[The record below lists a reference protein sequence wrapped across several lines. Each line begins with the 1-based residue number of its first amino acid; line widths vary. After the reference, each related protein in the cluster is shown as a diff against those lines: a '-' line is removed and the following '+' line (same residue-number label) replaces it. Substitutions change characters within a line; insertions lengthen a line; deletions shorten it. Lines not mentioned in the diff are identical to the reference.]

1 MADAQWLK
9 RVAERHNE
17 WIKIVESF
25 GEKNFQEDIVQQA
38 YLIIY
43 KYASEEKIVEKGVV
57 SRGYMFFTLRTT
69 WLQFINA
76 KSKIQKVEIDDEENY
91 TQIADYS
98 EMDAEIGYD
107 KFRTLI
113 DEHIDSWRWYD
124 KTLFKIYR
132 DTDMSIRKIAEET
145 NISWVSIFNTLKK
158 CKEELKELF
167 NEDFEDLNNEDY
179 ERITTK
185 GQEDKSI

>member
-1 MADAQWLK
+1 MDESKWLE
-9 RVAERHNE
+9 RVAKRHNE
-17 WIKIVESF
+17 WIKIVHSF
-25 GEKNFQEDIVQQA
+25 GEYDYAEDIVQEM
-38 YLIIY
+38 YITLY

-57 SRGYMFFTLRTT
+57 SRGYCYFTLRSIF
-69 WLQFINA
+69 LQYCNA
-76 KSKIQKVEIDDEENY
+76 KNKIQKVELDDEEVY

-113 DEHIDSWRWYD
+113 DEHIDNWRWYD

-167 NEDFEDLNNEDY
+167 NEDFEDLKNQDY
-179 ERITTK
+179 ERISTK
-185 GQEDKSI
+185 RQED

>member
-1 MADAQWLK
+1 MGETQWLSK
-9 RVAERHNE
+9 VAERHSE

-43 KYASEEKIVEKGVV
+43 KYASEEKIINKGVV
-57 SRGYMFFTLRTT
+57 SRGYMFFTLRST

-76 KSKIQKVEIDDEENY
+76 KNKIKKVELDNEEVY
-91 TQIADYS
+91 TQIADHS
-98 EMDAEIGYD
+98 EMDEQIGYD
-107 KFRTLI
+107 DLRSKI
-113 DEHIDSWRWYD
+113 DQHIENWRWYD
-124 KTLFKIYR
+124 RTLFKLYR

-158 CKEELKELF
+158 CKEELKEIF
-167 NEDFEDLNNEDY
+167 KEDY
-179 ERITTK
+179 EDYLNQDYGRI
-185 GQEDKSI
+185 